1 MTKMKDSDILEIW
14 RKHQEVHAFA
24 NELLNIERKI
34 CAEIAD
40 KHEKSTSYVRLMA
53 SGNGSVQQGKP
64 SESASNEANHPHH

>member
-1 MTKMKDSDILEIW
+1 MTKMKDSDIIDIW

-40 KHEKSTSYVRLMA
+40 KHEKKHELR
-53 SGNGSVQQGKP
+53 QIDGKWEWISP
-64 SESASNEANHPHH
+64 AGEAIRERIK

>member
-1 MTKMKDSDILEIW
+1 MTKMKDSDIIDIW

-40 KHEKSTSYVRLMA
+40 KHEKKHELRKV
-53 SGNGSVQQGKP
+53 NGQWEWISPAG
-64 SESASNEANHPHH
+64 EAIRERIK

>member
-1 MTKMKDSDILEIW
+1 MTKMKDSDIIDIW

-40 KHEKSTSYVRLMA
+40 KHEKKHELRKVDGQWEWISPA
-53 SGNGSVQQGKP
+53 G
-64 SESASNEANHPHH
+64 EAIRGRIK

>member
-1 MTKMKDSDILEIW
+1 MTKMKDSDIIDIW

-40 KHEKSTSYVRLMA
+40 KHEKKHELRQI
-53 SGNGSVQQGKP
+53 NGKWEWISPAG
-64 SESASNEANHPHH
+64 EAIRERIK

>member
-40 KHEKSTSYVRLMA
+40 KHEKKHELR
-53 SGNGSVQQGKP
+53 QIDGKWEWI
-64 SESASNEANHPHH
+64 SSAGEAIRERIK